1 MLELFINLNLYETK
15 KEIMSK
21 IKIQISGVGA
31 ELVLG
36 NYMPG
41 DATIFNDWQEFYHFN
56 DLIHETQ
63 LLVEYVSEIEIKVD
77 DLVLFRGKI
86 PDTKF
91 IPQKSCSP
99 LMIEQGIYLR
109 TECAENAVY
118 QSEFEIESFDKNK
131 LFFETQDYDLLF
143 KVGNAFISHL
153 IYDQVSYPLE
163 WVSAHPVGDICL
175 LCRFDNG
182 YLVPFYDAVKK
193 LKLR

>member
-36 NYMPG
+36 SYLPG

-99 LMIEQGIYLR
+99 VMIEQGIYLR

-118 QSEFEIESFDKNK
+118 QSEFEIESFDKNM